1 MLTIWLL
8 VLSRNVHSL
17 KEGLREQSTCDVYQ
31 IVRRQI
37 MVSKKI
43 EDKEKPAK
51 ELVPRKKLQSVP
63 DLLANGPN
71 EEGDW
76 ESLVLH
82 DTR

>member
-1 MLTIWLL
+1 
-8 VLSRNVHSL
+8 
-17 KEGLREQSTCDVYQ
+17 
-31 IVRRQI
+31 